1 MALQKRYLTTE
12 FDVDLQI
19 FFNVAVAIA
28 GFFGG
33 WILNNISRSITK
45 LDDDVRAMPI
55 NYVTKEDYRSDIS
68 EIKGM
73 LSEIYKELRNKA
85 DR

>member
-1 MALQKRYLTTE
+1 M
-12 FDVDLQI
+12 DLQI
-19 FFNVAVAIA
+19 LFNISIAIA
-28 GFFGG
+28 GFLGG
-33 WILNNISRSITK
+33 WILNNISRTMNK
-45 LDDDVRAMPI
+45 LDDDVRVMPL
-55 NYVTKEDYRSDIS
+55 NYVTKEDYRTDIA

>member
-1 MALQKRYLTTE
+1 MALPKKYLITE
-12 FDVDLQI
+12 SDVDLQI
-19 FFNVAVAIA
+19 LFNIAIALA

-33 WILNNISRSITK
+33 WILNNISRTMNK
-45 LDDDVRAMPI
+45 LDDDVRAMPL
-55 NYVTKEDYRSDIS
+55 NYVTKDDYRNDIA

>member
-1 MALQKRYLTTE
+1 M
-12 FDVDLQI
+12 DLQI
-19 FFNVAVAIA
+19 LFNISIAIA

-33 WILNNISRSITK
+33 WILNNISRTMNK
-45 LDDDVRAMPI
+45 LDDDVRAMPL
-55 NYVTKEDYRSDIS
+55 NYVTKEDYRTDIA